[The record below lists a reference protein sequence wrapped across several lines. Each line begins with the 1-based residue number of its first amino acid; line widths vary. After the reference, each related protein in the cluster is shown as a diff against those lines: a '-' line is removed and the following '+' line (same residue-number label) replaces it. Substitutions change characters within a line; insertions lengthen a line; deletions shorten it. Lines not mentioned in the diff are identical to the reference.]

1 LVWAGI
7 AQGLSTPFLLLLL
20 MRMTNNR
27 KIMGRWVNTTA
38 LNVLGWLTTAAIF
51 GAAICLIFFWVK

>member
-1 LVWAGI
+1 M
-7 AQGLSTPFLLLLL
+7 LLL

-38 LNVLGWLTTAAIF
+38 LNILGWLTTAAIF
-51 GAAICLIFFWVK
+51 AAAVCLIIFWLK